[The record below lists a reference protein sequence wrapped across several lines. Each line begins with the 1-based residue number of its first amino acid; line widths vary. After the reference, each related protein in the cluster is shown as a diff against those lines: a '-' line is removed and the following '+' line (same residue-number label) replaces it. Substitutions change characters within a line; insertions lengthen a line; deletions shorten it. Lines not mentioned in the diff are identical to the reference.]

1 MKLLVGGRRAGKT
14 YKVIEAM
21 RTDPAIVMICFSHQS
36 ADICK
41 KEYPDVADR
50 ILPPVKEHLQGFH
63 TKRKYILDNADILL
77 ENLLGTM
84 LYGAT
89 MTAAVTE
96 IKVNE

>member
-1 MKLLVGGRRAGKT
+1 M
-14 YKVIEAM
+14 
-21 RTDPAIVMICFSHQS
+21 
-36 ADICK
+36 CK
-41 KEYPDVADR
+41 KEYPELADR
-50 ILPPVKEHLQGFH
+50 ILPPVKEYLQGVH
-63 TKRKYILDNADILL
+63 TDRKYILDNADILL

>member
-1 MKLLVGGRRAGKT
+1 MKVRAGGRRAGKT

-21 RTDPAIVMICFSHQS
+21 RTDPAIVMICFSHHS
-36 ADICK
+36 ADMCK

-77 ENLLGTM
+77 ERESLGYCA
-84 LYGAT
+84 LWSNHNRSRNGD
-89 MTAAVTE
+89 
-96 IKVNE
+96 KGK